1 MQILSRQDGIYVK
14 KDEGTE
20 VVYHLF
26 HEYEIHYN
34 EVPAD
39 TIQHWHHHKKVEET
53 LYIISGQLEAHWKDE
68 NSKEFSQI
76 VSTGNLVRVE
86 NTPHTF
92 INNSKD
98 KCVFLVFRFVP
109 MGIDNREVMKNDK
122 HLDE

>member
-1 MQILSRQDGIYVK
+1 MQILSPQDGIFVK

-26 HEYEIHYN
+26 PEYEIHYN
-34 EVPAD
+34 EVPSG
-39 TIQHWHHHKKVEET
+39 TTQLWHHHKKVEET
-53 LYIISGQLEAHWKDE
+53 LFIFSGEIEAHWRDE
-68 NSKEFSQI
+68 NDKELSQI
-76 VSTGNLVRVE
+76 AKAGDLIRVE

-92 INNSKD
+92 INNSKE

-122 HLDE
+122 YLD